1 MLTAKETE
9 KVMEKF
15 FNSSLSFWR
24 QIEVDERQA
33 FENALYDTK
42 NIKTDPFVPCGKKL
56 DEEAKQK
63 FIHYR
68 EMDLGRR

>member
-15 FNSSLSFWR
+15 FNDSLGFWNR
-24 QIEVDERQA
+24 QGVDAREA
-33 FENALYDTK
+33 FENALGDTK
-42 NIKTDPFVPCGKKL
+42 TLKSDPFVPCGKKL
-56 DEEAKQK
+56 DEEAKQM